1 MTPYEQIHDWHVS
14 LAVPPLA
21 REVLKADFERWLTGE
36 VPYSMMIGH
45 LNSLPLET
53 RLSTDTGLLHQTWE
67 EHVEKVRETVLTSP
81 ALDKALA
88 EHCLYGSTTEIPP
101 NPFVTLAS
109 YLRGQPLDVYDRVV
123 IEAKSRKYRSHF
135 DGTTIEGAG
144 FFWGIDPRAYWLD
157 SNKNRFFAGG
167 NNPCVQ
173 VTFRIDLET
182 RMSYINARN
191 REP

>member
-1 MTPYEQIHDWHVS
+1 MTLYEQIHDWHVS
-14 LAVPPLA
+14 LAIPSQA
-21 REVLKADFERWLTGE
+21 REVLKADFERWLLGE
-36 VPYSMMIGH
+36 VPYSMMLGH

-53 RLSTDTGLLHQTWE
+53 RLSTDTSLLHQTWE
-67 EHVEKVRETVLTSP
+67 DHVERVKDETLRNP
-81 ALDKALA
+81 MADKALA

-109 YLRGQPLDVYDRVV
+109 YLRRHPSDVYDRVV
-123 IEAKSRKYRSHF
+123 VEATGRKYRSRL

-144 FFWGIDPRAYWLD
+144 FFWGIDPRTYWLD
-157 SNKNRFFAGG
+157 PDKNRFFAGG

-173 VTFRIDLET
+173 VTFRINLET
-182 RMSYINARN
+182 RISYIDARN

>member
-1 MTPYEQIHDWHVS
+1 MTQYEQIHDWHVS
-14 LAVPPLA
+14 LAIPSSA
-21 REVLKADFERWLTGE
+21 REVLKTDFERWLTGE
-36 VPYSMMIGH
+36 VPYSVMLEH

-53 RLSTDTGLLHQTWE
+53 RLSTDVAMLHQLWE
-67 EHVEKVRETVLTSP
+67 EDVEKVRETIVTSP

-88 EHCLYGSTTEIPP
+88 EHCLYGSTVEIPP

-109 YLRGQPLDVYDRVV
+109 YLRRQPLDVYDRVV
-123 IEAKSRKYRSHF
+123 IEARSGKYEL

-157 SNKNRFFAGG
+157 PNKNRFFAGG

-173 VTFRIDLET
+173 VTFRINLET
-182 RMSYINARN
+182 RISYIDARN

>member
-1 MTPYEQIHDWHVS
+1 MTLHEQIQDWRVS
-14 LAVPPLA
+14 LAIPSLA

-36 VPYSMMIGH
+36 VPYSMMIGY

-53 RLSTDTGLLHQTWE
+53 RLSTDIALLHRTWE
-67 EHVEKVRETVLTSP
+67 EHVERVKDETLRNHM
-81 ALDKALA
+81 ADKAFA

-109 YLRGQPLDVYDRVV
+109 YLRRQPCDVYDRVV
-123 IEAKSRKYRSHF
+123 IEARSRKYKSHF

-144 FFWGIDPRAYWLD
+144 FFWGIDPRTYWLD
-157 SNKNRFFAGG
+157 PNKNRFFASG
-167 NNPCVQ
+167 NNPCIQ
-173 VTFRIDLET
+173 VTFRINLET
-182 RMSYINARN
+182 RIFYIDARN

>member
-1 MTPYEQIHDWHVS
+1 MAKTQYEAIHDWRVS
-14 LAVPPLA
+14 LAIPPLA

-36 VPYSMMIGH
+36 VPYSMMIEY

-53 RLSTDTGLLHQTWE
+53 RLSTDTALLHQTWE
-67 EHVEKVRETVLTSP
+67 EHVERVKDATLHNP
-81 ALDKALA
+81 MADKALA

-109 YLRGQPLDVYDRVV
+109 YLRRQPLDVYDRVLT
-123 IEAKSRKYRSHF
+123 EARRWKHNLN
-135 DGTTIEGAG
+135 GTTVEGAS

-157 SNKNRFFAGG
+157 PNKNRFFAGG

-173 VTFRIDLET
+173 VMFKIDLET
-182 RMSYINARN
+182 RISYI
-191 REP
+191 EPKI